1 MDTVTLLFEKTDH
14 KHVAMD
20 AALHAFIRSVS
31 YVDMHLEPG
40 PQLVGLVQAS
50 FPVEGAAIFDA
61 DVKRTYQAGEWNYDP
76 EHFVR
81 NVYTFET
88 VSDDVEH
95 GLARRV
101 LRVGTFPVGALLMRG
116 AVREATADSIATLC
130 ALTFD
135 RYHSYANVGR
145 TETERRTEQLRTTV
159 LNSLAHAYK
168 TPLTAIQVASDGL
181 TEMDG
186 LSSGQCDLV
195 DLIRE
200 QASLLNGLTTR
211 LLKTAR
217 LEAQDVLLRPEQVSA
232 SQIIDDALAFCRE
245 QLSSFTVR
253 INVAPEELSLECDRE
268 LLTSLLTQY
277 VDNAAKYG
285 DVGTVISVAAYEKEQ
300 SIVFSVQNTG
310 PVIAVADYERIFDLY
325 FRCVETAN
333 STSGTGIGLSIARRV
348 AQLHGGDAWATSDP
362 DGSTTFLASLPI
374 TDNRTNQ

>member
-61 DVKRTYQAGEWNYDP
+61 DVKATYQAGEWNYDP

-159 LNSLAHAYK
+159 LEQSCACIQDPAHGD
-168 TPLTAIQVASDGL
+168 PGCQRWFDRDGRF
-181 TEMDG
+181 
-186 LSSGQCDLV
+186 SSGQCDLV

-232 SQIIDDALAFCRE
+232 SQIIDDALSI
-245 QLSSFTVR
+245 LSR
-253 INVAPEELSLECDRE
+253 
-268 LLTSLLTQY
+268 
-277 VDNAAKYG
+277 
-285 DVGTVISVAAYEKEQ
+285 
-300 SIVFSVQNTG
+300 
-310 PVIAVADYERIFDLY
+310 
-325 FRCVETAN
+325 TA
-333 STSGTGIGLSIARRV
+333 I
-348 AQLHGGDAWATSDP
+348 
-362 DGSTTFLASLPI
+362 
-374 TDNRTNQ
+374 